1 MLPLGYTGVMDVWR
15 TTYGAAVRLALV
27 FSTVAAVFAV
37 ALQSIGDVS
46 TTRLVITV
54 ALVGFVTSW
63 VQTGRATRTAVDASR
78 VTVMSLRQPIS

>member
-63 VQTGRATRTAVDASR
+63 VQTGRIARTSMAGSG
-78 VTVMSLRQPIS
+78 VTVMSLRQPIN

>member
-1 MLPLGYTGVMDVWR
+1 MDVWR
-15 TTYGAAVRLALV
+15 TTYGAAVRLALI
-27 FSTVAAVFAV
+27 FSTVAALVAV

-54 ALVGFVTSW
+54 ALVGFITSW
-63 VQTGRATRTAVDASR
+63 VQTGRITRTSPTASA